1 MGFSHL
7 HSSEVPLVLNLQTG
21 SITAQ
26 FHVVFDDYFSTV
38 SSVEREIDPP
48 NHWAELCLEHTTYI
62 PTEPMP
68 DESTHFLD
76 DDWLTL
82 DEREIKSRTIAR
94 SDAIRTTFVPDV
106 QLPDVS
112 SEPPSPAALLK
123 SPVVLIPVNASF
135 ALHCNSTFSS
145 GDYFH
150 STNRSIICQYTK
162 HRCSFI
168 HLSISLLNLLLL
180 FRFHL

>member
-123 SPVVLIPVNASF
+123 SPVVLIPVTPHLPSTAIPPSAPAITSTPPTGASSVSIPSI
-135 ALHCNSTFSS
+135 AAPLSTS
-145 GDYFH
+145 
-150 STNRSIICQYTK
+150 Q
-162 HRCSFI
+162 
-168 HLSISLLNLLLL
+168 SLC
-180 FRFHL
+180 